1 VSHPTETAAI
11 ELQAVTKQ
19 YPGASSPAVDELSL
33 EVPAGELVVFVG
45 PSGCGKTTT
54 LRLVNRLE
62 EPTSGTVLID
72 GEDVRATPVHE
83 LRRRIGYVIQ
93 QGGLFPHQTIA
104 ANIACVPKL
113 LGWSRARIGE
123 RVDELVEL
131 MRLDPALLTRYPAE
145 LSGGQQQRVGVA
157 RALAVDP
164 PLLLMDEPYS
174 AVDPVVRGELRA
186 ELRDLHDRLGTTIV
200 FVTHDIDEAIEV
212 GDRIAVFR
220 TGGHLAQYAVPT
232 ELLARPADDF
242 VEQFLGA
249 DRTLRRLS
257 LLPVSDAELLALDG
271 HDGLDVRVGSGASM
285 RSALDALLSSASER
299 ALVVDEL
306 GEPLGVLTVD
316 AIAAIAAGEP
326 DTRPVQHRPS
336 RAAGAT

>member
-1 VSHPTETAAI
+1 MIPIATPAI
-11 ELQAVTKQ
+11 QLTDVTKQ
-19 YPGASSPAVDELSL
+19 YPGAASPAVDSLSL

-54 LRLVNRLE
+54 LRLINRLE
-62 EPTSGTVLID
+62 EPTSGTVRID
-72 GEDVRATPVHE
+72 GQDARSTPVHE

-113 LGWSRARIGE
+113 LGWKKARISE
-123 RVDELVEL
+123 RVEELVDV
-131 MRLDPALLTRYPAE
+131 MRLDPALLSRYPSE

-242 VEQFLGA
+242 VESFLGG

-257 LLPVSDAELLALDG
+257 LLPVTDAELEPPSE
-271 HDGLDVRVGSGASM
+271 DVELRVPASASL
-285 RSALDALLSSASER
+285 RSALDALLTSASER
-299 ALVVDEL
+299 GLVVDDA
-306 GEPLGVLTVD
+306 GEPLGVLTVE
-316 AIAAIAAGEP
+316 AIGAIAAGDP
-326 DTRPVQHRPS
+326 DTEPVRRRP
-336 RAAGAT
+336 AKATPA

>member
-1 VSHPTETAAI
+1 MIPIATAAI
-11 ELQAVTKQ
+11 QLEDVTKR
-19 YPGASSPAVDELSL
+19 YAGASSPAVDSLSL

-54 LRLVNRLE
+54 LRFINRLE
-62 EPTSGTVLID
+62 EPTAGTVRID
-72 GEDVRATPVHE
+72 GEDARATPVHE

-113 LGWSRARIGE
+113 LGWKKARISA

-131 MRLDPALLTRYPAE
+131 MRLDPALLSRYPSE

-174 AVDPVVRGELRA
+174 AVDPVVRSELRA

-232 ELLARPADDF
+232 ELLARPADPF
-242 VEQFLGA
+242 VESFLGA

-257 LLPVSDAELLALDG
+257 LLPVTDAELEPPSE
-271 HDGLDVRVGSGASM
+271 DVAVRLPATASL
-285 RSALDALLSSASER
+285 RSALDALLSHADER
-299 ALVVDEL
+299 FLVVDGS

-316 AIAAIAAGEP
+316 AIGAIAAREP
-326 DTRPVQHRPS
+326 DTEPLRLRPDPG
-336 RAAGAT
+336 AAPR